1 MVYFVN
7 HSRDNKWGDNR
18 NLSCAIKTEWM
29 VLSFSCALDLQIQAE
44 RLLLQSPSLESTLA
58 EGPTDWKCSE
68 SLLFQRCTSGLE
80 PSTREPIYHWIPA
93 VWSGPRPQDD
103 SERGKFFLNWH
114 SATLFSSNDFTSIFF
129 MQRARYLSCCR
140 SSMGLFSPLRC
151 SASHRACSRPR
162 LFGVVMCSWIGAVPS
177 QRFRLMFWA
186 LEGDICRQKVA
197 VAVNLYML
205 TARIQ
210 SPVDITVNGW
220 SLKKAVMSDWCQSN
234 ETNGIKLCLSDINPQ
249 SFLFTH
255 WHLQFIKA
263 PGLSTAPCRTIG
275 FCFPFWKMSARLLV
289 TRECSPFKREHL
301 AQPPTAPS
309 EETGD

>member
-1 MVYFVN
+1 MLTASRLCNSSKLLTSSALWRVLGSAACHRSVFV
-7 HSRDNKWGDNR
+7 WG
-18 NLSCAIKTEWM
+18 
-29 VLSFSCALDLQIQAE
+29 FE
-44 RLLLQSPSLESTLA
+44 R
-58 EGPTDWKCSE
+58 W
-68 SLLFQRCTSGLE
+68 
-80 PSTREPIYHWIPA
+80 
-93 VWSGPRPQDD
+93 
-103 SERGKFFLNWH
+103 RG
-114 SATLFSSNDFTSIFF
+114 IFWE
-129 MQRARYLSCCR
+129 
-140 SSMGLFSPLRC
+140 
-151 SASHRACSRPR
+151 
-162 LFGVVMCSWIGAVPS
+162 V
-177 QRFRLMFWA
+177 
-186 LEGDICRQKVA
+186 CRQKVA

-220 SLKKAVMSDWCQSN
+220 SLKKAVMSDWCQSS

-263 PGLSTAPCRTIG
+263 PCLSTTPCRTIG
-275 FCFPFWKMSARLLV
+275 FCFPFWKMSVRLLV